1 VRVRIGL
8 HTGRPT
14 LTETG
19 YVGLAVHAAARISYC
34 AHGGQIVLSSMT
46 RDGVLD
52 DLPDGVTLSELGTWR
67 FQGLREP
74 EELFQVE
81 AEGLRRNFPPLRAGE
96 PV

>member
-1 VRVRIGL
+1 
-8 HTGRPT
+8 
-14 LTETG
+14 
-19 YVGLAVHAAARISYC
+19 
-34 AHGGQIVLSSMT
+34 MT

-81 AEGLRRNFPPLRAGE
+81 AEGLRRNFPPLRAAKAAFLGATRF
-96 PV
+96 